1 MKALLLLLLLL
12 LPHSAVAKVYMCMDP
27 VTGKTTFT
35 DKGCA
40 VNVAHEEVRVQAT
53 NVDSGS
59 RTAAP
64 APRGAWVS
72 DRDTRKTG
80 REYNAMGQRKSPGD
94 PTAGIITDV
103 VEEGS

>member
-1 MKALLLLLLLL
+1 MKALLLLLLL

-27 VTGKTTFT
+27 ATGKATFT

-40 VNVAHEEVRVQAT
+40 PNVSHEEVRVQAT

-64 APRGAWVS
+64 APQRAWVS

-80 REYNAMGQRKSPGD
+80 LEYNAMGGPKSPGD
-94 PTAGIITDV
+94 PTVAITTDV